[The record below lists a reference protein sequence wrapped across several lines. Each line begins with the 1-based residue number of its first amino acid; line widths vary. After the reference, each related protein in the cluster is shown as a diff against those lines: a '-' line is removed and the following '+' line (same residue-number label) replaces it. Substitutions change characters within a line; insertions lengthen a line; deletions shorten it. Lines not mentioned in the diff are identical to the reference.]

1 MRKQVSQDK
10 GNFYTYSKEHLSL
23 AFPVVNENQI
33 AVREKEQ
40 NEARWKTK
48 TGFDYLMKRANL
60 NEHPKKPHS
69 TRIDDLKHSYAVE
82 KDDQAYQ
89 MKARIYYPA
98 AEGKVDFMSKVNAP
112 HKTFGDPAFFNT
124 VFISGDDMV
133 KEMAEE

>member
-1 MRKQVSQDK
+1 VSQDK

-48 TGFDYLMKRANL
+48 SGFDYLMKKANI

-69 TRIDDLKHSYAVE
+69 TVIDDLKNSYAME
-82 KDDQAYQ
+82 RED
-89 MKARIYYPA
+89 
-98 AEGKVDFMSKVNAP
+98 
-112 HKTFGDPAFFNT
+112 
-124 VFISGDDMV
+124 
-133 KEMAEE
+133 